1 MTALEPKTHCKVGL
15 PDFHRARFESL
26 PQPTASAMKIRTLF
40 TSFVLALALGP
51 VAFAQGGPGGGA
63 PANQA
68 PKTDLEKQMA
78 KISDANNALA
88 PGRGGS
94 ADLNDTAKR
103 ADALVQAGNIKAAA
117 NEALKLAPKYTPPA
131 ITSEADKAKYLADYQ
146 ATMKKFIAAVE
157 AFEAGLKANKSTE
170 ELTALRNAFLDVQRT
185 DAHPVFRA
193 PRGGRGGPGG
203 GGPGGAPGGGM
214 PARGN

>member
-1 MTALEPKTHCKVGL
+1 
-15 PDFHRARFESL
+15 
-26 PQPTASAMKIRTLF
+26 MKIRTLF

-51 VAFAQGGPGGGA
+51 VAFAQGGPGGPGGG
-63 PANQA
+63 ANQA
-68 PKTDLEKQMA
+68 PKTDLEKQMS

-94 ADLNDTAKR
+94 ADLSDTAKR
-103 ADALVQAGNIKAAA
+103 ADALVQAGVIKAAA

-131 ITSEADKAKYLADYQ
+131 ITSEADKAKYLSDYQ
-146 ATMKKFIAAVE
+146 ATMKKFIAAVD

-170 ELTALRNAFLDVQRT
+170 ELTALRDAFLAIQRT
-185 DAHPVFRA
+185 EGHATFRA

-203 GGPGGAPGGGM
+203 GGGPGGAPGGGM
-214 PARGN
+214 PQGGMPARGN